1 MNKSKLFEQ
10 LKRKRFLSIGR
21 AGMDFYAEPPGT
33 EFEQANNFSAHV
45 GGSAGNIA
53 VALVKLGCEVE
64 LVTCFSDDAV
74 GRFTVNKLHEFGVG
88 TSHCRIVGGE
98 ARNTLAVI
106 ETRLKDCQS
115 VIYRNGAADF
125 EMNSKDVKK
134 LDYEGFGGV
143 IISGTALADE
153 PSRSAIYEA
162 IEHAHAAN
170 SPIIIDMDYRP
181 YSWKSADEAKLVY
194 SSAIIQCDI
203 VLGND
208 VEFGVAAGNYKEGL
222 NYAKQLV
229 TETPEVVIYKKGE
242 FGSLTLTKDESFEK
256 GVFSVQ
262 AIKPTGAGD
271 SFMGG
276 FIAGLANC
284 MTLEDSVVQGSASA
298 ALVVTRVACSTAMPF
313 QVELSE
319 FLKIN
324 TISKIRKGD

>member
-1 MNKSKLFEQ
+1 MSKSKLIEQ

-21 AGMDFYAEPPGT
+21 AGMDLYAEPPGT

-45 GGSAGNIA
+45 GGSAANIA
-53 VALVKLGCEVE
+53 VALAKLGSEVE

-74 GRFTVNKLHEFGVG
+74 GRFTAKKLQEFGVG

-125 EMNSKDVKK
+125 EMNSNDVKMI
-134 LDYEGFGGV
+134 DYEGFGGV

-153 PSRSAIYEA
+153 PSRSAIFDA
-162 IEHAHAAN
+162 IEFARAAN
-170 SPIIIDMDYRP
+170 ATVIIDMDYRP
-181 YSWKSADEAKLVY
+181 YSWTSSEEAKVVY
-194 SSAIIQCDI
+194 SSAISLCDI
-203 VLGND
+203 VIGND
-208 VEFGVAAGNYKEGL
+208 VEFGVAAGNQVEGL
-222 NYAKQLV
+222 NYATQLV
-229 TETPEVVIYKKGE
+229 TKTPEIVIYKKGE
-242 FGSLTLTKDESFEK
+242 FGSTTLTKDQSFDK
-256 GVFSVQ
+256 GVFPVQ

-276 FIAGLANC
+276 LIAGLANC
-284 MTLEDSVVQGSASA
+284 MTLEDAVVQGSACA

-313 QVELSE
+313 QTELAE

-324 TISKIRKGD
+324 TLSQI